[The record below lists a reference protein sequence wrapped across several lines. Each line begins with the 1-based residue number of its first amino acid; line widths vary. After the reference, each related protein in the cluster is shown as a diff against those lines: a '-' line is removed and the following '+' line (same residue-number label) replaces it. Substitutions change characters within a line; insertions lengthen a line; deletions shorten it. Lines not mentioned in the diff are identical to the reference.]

1 MNYFI
6 RRIAP
11 ATVLIAS
18 LFATGCSSNTGSE
31 PDPARPAAYRMIDD
45 PPDVHSLPD
54 FGPSADV
61 GFGGS

>member
-18 LFATGCSSNTGSE
+18 LFATGCASNTASQ
-31 PDPARPAAYRMIDD
+31 PDTARPAAYRMTDD
-45 PPDVHSLPD
+45 STDAHVIPD